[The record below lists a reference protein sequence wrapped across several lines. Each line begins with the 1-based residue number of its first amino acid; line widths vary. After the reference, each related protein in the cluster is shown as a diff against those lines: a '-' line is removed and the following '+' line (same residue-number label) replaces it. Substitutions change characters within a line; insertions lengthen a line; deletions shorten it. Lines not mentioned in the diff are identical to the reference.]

1 MMYIKVFVSSTKA
14 YELMSILN
22 GMSMI
27 PMYMWEN
34 GSARDGKMWIK
45 FAVEGVSWDKLKAH
59 VDMLNSGER
68 YVMPCEI
75 EVYDNTP
82 EGGAE

>member
-1 MMYIKVFVSSTKA
+1 MYIKFFVRTDTT
-14 YELMSILN
+14 YELMSIHN
-22 GMSMI
+22 GMGMI

-34 GSARDGKMWIK
+34 GPARDGKMWIK

-75 EVYDNTP
+75 EVYDDTP
-82 EGGAE
+82 EGGE